1 MLFRKM
7 YRDIWSNK
15 GSYLACLVL
24 VVLGLTTYT
33 SFSISSDNLELSK
46 EIFYREQNFAD
57 GFAEL
62 TAMPY
67 RDAEGLAQI
76 EGIDQVSGRVTREVR
91 VLYPESDI
99 GIYLKFVSLELDNP
113 DRVNDARL
121 LEGNELRQGEF
132 EVWVDNQFYDVHGLE
147 LGYVLEI
154 LAGEK
159 AREIT
164 VEGYAMSPE
173 FTYPLRTEAEI
184 YPNPEQFGIA
194 FTSRETMWNFFPD
207 LQGRVNN
214 LAFTLEEGADFDEV
228 KDRLEPELEAYG
240 LINLY
245 SRDNQTSHLILS
257 EEIAQL
263 QRMAFAVPLMF
274 LVIAALILYIML
286 KRLVEQQRGQIG
298 ILKAFG
304 YSNREIML
312 HYLTYSITVGFIGG
326 LVGGTAGIYLS
337 RPLNW
342 LLLEFFHVPEIDVD
356 FSLYYFVLGVL
367 ISLGIFLAA
376 GYQGCKYALK
386 LKPAEAMR
394 PPAPVS
400 GRKTVLEKI
409 RLFSSMLTIQ
419 GKMAVR
425 NLARNRS
432 RTAFLFIGVTLSCAV
447 VVVTW
452 SLNDLVDKLVFYR
465 FEEVEVYHARVNFT
479 EPVSRQPVERE
490 LAEHAEVTGVEPLAE
505 VPVRL
510 SHAWREESV
519 VLLGILKDS
528 SMYIIRDAAGRR
540 IEPSEQ
546 GIILSERLAEKLS
559 VEEGTSL
566 KLASPYLRDNEDE
579 QTVEVYRVIPQY
591 LGMNAYMEITGVEAI
606 LQQGKFATSFMVNV
620 GDERINPGNAEDY
633 WDTDD
638 FREKDLVRAN
648 IAGLRDY
655 YRESDLVA
663 GVDGTEE
670 QIRETRELM
679 ETFGMVIYLYVLIG
693 VVIAFSIIY
702 SSSFI
707 ILSERNRELASMKVL
722 GMTSRE
728 VFSVITFEQWFISF
742 FAVLAGLPLAQA
754 MMEGFSREL
763 STDLYTIPAELSA
776 QALLMG
782 ALITAI
788 SIWIAQRFA
797 LRKVER
803 LDLVEVL
810 KTRE

>member
-7 YRDIWSNK
+7 YRDIWNNK

-24 VVLGLTTYT
+24 VVLGLTIYT

-46 EIFYREQNFAD
+46 DIFYREQNFAD

-67 RDAEGLAQI
+67 RDVEGLAHI
-76 EGIDQVSGRVTREVR
+76 EGIAQVIGRVTREVR

-99 GIYLKFVSLELDNP
+99 GIYLKLVSLEIDEP
-113 DRVNDARL
+113 DRVNDVRL

-147 LGYVLEI
+147 LGFDLEI
-154 LAGEK
+154 LAGERS
-159 AREIT
+159 REIT

-194 FTSRETMWNFFPD
+194 FISRDTIWKLFPD

-214 LAFTLEEGADFDEV
+214 LAFTLEEGADFKEV
-228 KDRLEPELEAYG
+228 KDRLEPELEPYG

-263 QRMAFAVPLMF
+263 QRMAFAIPLMF

-286 KRLVEQQRGQIG
+286 KRMIEQQRGQIG

-312 HYLTYSITVGFIGG
+312 HYLSYSLTVGFIGG
-326 LVGGTAGIYLS
+326 LAGGAAGIYLA

-356 FSLYYFVLGVL
+356 FSLYYFGLGML

-376 GYQGCKYALK
+376 GYQGCRHALK
-386 LKPAEAMR
+386 LKPAEAIR

-409 RLFSSMLTIQ
+409 GLFSNMLTIQ

-432 RTAFLFIGVTLSCAV
+432 RTAFLFIGVTLSCAI

-452 SLNDLVDKLVFYR
+452 SLNDLVDKLVFYQHD
-465 FEEVEVYHARVNFT
+465 EVEVYHARVSLT
-479 EPVSRQPVERE
+479 EPVSRQAVERE
-490 LAEHAEVTGVEPLAE
+490 LAELEQVTGVEPLAE

-519 VLLGILKDS
+519 VLLGIPKES
-528 SMYIIRDAAGRR
+528 SMYIVRDAAGKR
-540 IEPSEQ
+540 IEPSDH
-546 GIILSERLAEKLS
+546 GIVLSERLAEKLS
-559 VEEGTSL
+559 IQEGETL
-566 KLASPYLRDNEDE
+566 ELASPYLRGNEGE
-579 QTVEVYRVIPQY
+579 QIVEVYRVIPQY
-591 LGMNAYMEITGVEAI
+591 LGMNAYMEITGVEDI
-606 LQQGKFATSFMVNV
+606 LQQGEFATSFMVNV
-620 GDERINPGNAEDY
+620 KDGGLNGLNSEEFLRADHTPV
-633 WDTDD
+633 DD
-638 FREKDLVRAN
+638 QVRAN
-648 IAGLRDY
+648 IAKLRDF

-670 QIRETRELM
+670 QIREVRELM
-679 ETFGMVIYLYVLIG
+679 ETFGLVIYIYVLIG

-742 FAVLAGLPLAQA
+742 FAVLAGLPLARV

-763 STDLYTIPAELSA
+763 STDLYTIPAELSE

-782 ALITAI
+782 ALITAV